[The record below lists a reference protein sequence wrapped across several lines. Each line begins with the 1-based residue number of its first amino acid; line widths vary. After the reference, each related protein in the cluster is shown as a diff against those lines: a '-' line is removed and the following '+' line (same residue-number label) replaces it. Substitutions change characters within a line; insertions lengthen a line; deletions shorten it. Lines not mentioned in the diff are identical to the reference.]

1 MVHESGSDPTLVHSL
16 WRSTFSVAS
25 RPRFEFDSDS
35 EPTSTKSPVRRTQRY
50 GKLNVLFLRYRTF
63 VIPAIYETRYTLFF
77 THPPQTAVRIA
88 SNLGIPENL
97 ISKSPC
103 DRENR
108 PIYSAPHK
116 FRNTRFFAEKAAS
129 GSRVIN
135 ARHCLTCENPRNNS
149 W

>member
-129 GSRVIN
+129 DPRVLGSRLVFP
-135 ARHCLTCENPRNNS
+135 CGNPRNDS